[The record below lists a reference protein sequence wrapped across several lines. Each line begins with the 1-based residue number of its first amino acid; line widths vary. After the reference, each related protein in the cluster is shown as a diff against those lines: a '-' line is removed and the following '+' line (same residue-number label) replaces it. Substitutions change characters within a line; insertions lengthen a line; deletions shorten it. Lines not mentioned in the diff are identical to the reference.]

1 MSLIAE
7 KDNYVFTERIC
18 KCWIPVLFMLSVLTW
33 THGEGKEKSSDISRG
48 LLGKMTTQ
56 KRKTSELD
64 GWQRCKLGSPPGLMF
79 WSQKKHLG
87 MLLRI
92 LLYDLSS
99 WCSTEGNVLQV
110 LSARTDVSL
119 WTAVLYT
126 FLLHNTRVSLLLQVI
141 LSIILFH
148 YKWQLRK
155 SNICDLTTQQD
166 GKIKCGISKAF

>member
-33 THGEGKEKSSDISRG
+33 THSEGKEKSSDISRG
-48 LLGKMTTQ
+48 FLGKMITQ

-79 WSQKKHLG
+79 LSQKKHLG

-99 WCSTEGNVLQV
+99 WCSTEGNVFSRSCLPEQMF
-110 LSARTDVSL
+110 
-119 WTAVLYT
+119 LYE
-126 FLLHNTRVSLLLQVI
+126 Q
-141 LSIILFH
+141 LFYMH
-148 YKWQLRK
+148 SFYTIPESVYSFRSSWA
-155 SNICDLTTQQD
+155 SFFFITSDN
-166 GKIKCGISKAF
+166 